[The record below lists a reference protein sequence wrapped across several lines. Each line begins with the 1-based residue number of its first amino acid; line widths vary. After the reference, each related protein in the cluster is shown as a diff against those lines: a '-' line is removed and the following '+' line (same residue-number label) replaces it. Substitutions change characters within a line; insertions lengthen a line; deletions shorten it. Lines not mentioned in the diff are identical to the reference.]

1 MSEVMR
7 SMQATGPTMAAAA
20 DRQRRDMPSGWWGVL
35 LFICTETTL
44 FALMI
49 ASYFYLRF
57 QAVHWPPVGIEK
69 PKVALPL
76 ALTAILLAS
85 AVPLF
90 MAVRSA
96 KLGRARAAWTLVL
109 VAVVVQV
116 GYLLVQ
122 VHEFTSDLD
131 RMSPKGSSYA
141 SIYFTL
147 LGAHHI
153 HVAIGILV
161 ELWLLARLLGGVTNY
176 RFIALRCVALYWYFV
191 AALAVPVVFTQIYPS
206 L

>member
-1 MSEVMR
+1 ME
-7 SMQATGPTMAAAA
+7 ATGPAMAAAA

-35 LFICTETTL
+35 LFMCTETTL
-44 FALMI
+44 FALAI

-57 QAVHWPPVGIEK
+57 QAAHWPPLGVEK

-76 ALTAILLAS
+76 VLTAILLAS

-96 KLGRARAAWTLVL
+96 KLGRARAAWLLVL
-109 VAVVVQV
+109 VATVVQI
-116 GYLLVQ
+116 GYLIVQ
-122 VHEFTSDLD
+122 VHEFSSDLEK
-131 RMSPKGSSYA
+131 MSPKDSSYA

-153 HVAIGILV
+153 HVAVGILV
-161 ELWLLARLLGGVTNY
+161 ELWLIARLVGGMTNY
-176 RFIALRCVALYWYFV
+176 RFIALRCTALYWYFV
-191 AALAVPVVFTQIYPS
+191 AALALPVVFTQIYPS